1 MTAEPNP
8 QFQEFQPATMT
19 ELSRFVTDNFKNEQR
34 KLVPVGGRTALNYGY
49 QPTGPATNV
58 STTDL
63 TQVIDYPARDMTI
76 TVEAGIRIE
85 QLTEL
90 LRAEDQQLAID
101 VPQANRA
108 TVGGIIATNCSG
120 SRRFGLGTLRDY
132 LIGMTAIRADGS
144 TFHSGGR
151 VVKNVAGYDLNKLMI
166 GSLGTLAIVTQVTLR
181 VKPIPENR
189 GFAWIFCK
197 NFADIETVL
206 ERLNTSATRPVI
218 LDVLNTRAAR
228 QVATE
233 SKLSLDVES
242 PVLIAGFEGNE
253 AEVSWQIETV
263 KDEIHNLPVQ
273 EIHVINN
280 SQSAQVLNGLTEFQI
295 SSDDPLTFKATVR
308 PSVVSQFLEQT
319 NDAEVS
325 LQSHA
330 GNGIVIGHIPDSAIN
345 VSRAKAVLE
354 PIQSFV
360 KQHKGH
366 LEVFQC
372 DPEWKSQV
380 PVFVS
385 TSQNWPLMQKV
396 KQTLDPQEILNPGRL
411 QIQTV

>member
-1 MTAEPNP
+1 MTAETNP

-19 ELSRFVTDNFKNEQR
+19 ELSRFVTDNFKNEQK
-34 KLVPVGGRTALNYGY
+34 KLIPVGGRTALNYGY
-49 QPTGPATNV
+49 QPDGPATNV
-58 STTDL
+58 STIDL

-76 TVEAGIRIE
+76 TVEAGIRVE
-85 QLTEL
+85 QLAEL
-90 LRAEDQQLAID
+90 LRVEGQQLAID

-132 LIGMTAIRADGS
+132 LIGMTAIRADGT

-166 GSLGTLAIVTQVTLR
+166 GSLGTLAILTQVTLR
-181 VKPIPENR
+181 VKPIPETR
-189 GFAWIFCK
+189 GFAWICCQTIT
-197 NFADIETVL
+197 DIEAVL

-242 PVLIAGFEGNE
+242 PVLIVGFEGNE
-253 AEVSWQIETV
+253 AEVNWQVETLNE
-263 KDEIHNLPVQ
+263 EIRTLPVQ
-273 EIHVINN
+273 ETHVIDN

-308 PSVVSQFLEQT
+308 PSLVSQFLELT
-319 NDAEVS
+319 NDANVS

-345 VSRAKAVLE
+345 VSRAQAVLE

-385 TSQNWPLMQKV
+385 SSQNWPLMQKV